1 MNDHKLKTEENNKG
15 IFKQI
20 GKDFKGNLQNILNE
34 GDFKDL
40 KEIIDYQ
47 NDTKNKPYLLLIKK
61 RIRETD
67 VGEFKIDKILENF
80 NNISLDHNKL
90 KINPEIFIKN
100 NSEESKN
107 EFDQKQDFIKQ
118 IIKSRNNILF
128 SNIYRPSNKGIFY

>member
-47 NDTKNKPYLLLIKK
+47 NDTKNKPYLLLINFVF
-61 RIRETD
+61 RFFTII
-67 VGEFKIDKILENF
+67 FNENF
-80 NNISLDHNKL
+80 WI
-90 KINPEIFIKN
+90 
-100 NSEESKN
+100 
-107 EFDQKQDFIKQ
+107 DF
-118 IIKSRNNILF
+118 
-128 SNIYRPSNKGIFY
+128 